1 MINRNM
7 LRLFLVFLAGIIL
20 FSNLDA
26 LIFLNGVGGGGEES
40 NSDYVANLSMEAAT
54 LFLQSNADTF
64 MLLGEVEQY
73 YNAYFDFSLALN
85 YSGAAM
91 QKLES
96 AKLIYLH
103 LSKIFKKAGVLPS
116 VVVKLAAFNYLGFA
130 EQNDLNREIMLEVS
144 FYLASGDVLGLV
156 VKNIENLTEIR
167 KLYIRIEHSL
177 IQNDRP
183 PIQYFWSLLNRY
195 SRATLFGNYAALVF
209 NNI

>member
-1 MINRNM
+1 M

-40 NSDYVANLSMEAAT
+40 NSDYVVNLSMEAAT

-73 YNAYFDFSLALN
+73 YDTYFDFSLALN

-96 AKLIYLH
+96 AESIYLH
-103 LSKIFKKAGVLPS
+103 LSKIIKKAGVLPS
-116 VVVKLAAFNYLGFA
+116 VVVKLADFDYLGFA
-130 EQNDLNREIMLEVS
+130 EQNDLNREIMLEVA
-144 FYLASGDVLGLV
+144 FYLASGNVLGLV

-167 KLYIRIEHSL
+167 KLYVRIEHSL

-183 PIQYFWSLLNRY
+183 PIQYFWSLLNQY